1 MRSTSPLGHYIDL
14 SARDGATVR
23 TFVVEP
29 RKAPRAVLVVLQHM
43 DLRRPGSTHADR
55 SPMASGL
62 GRPGVSPHARHMCE
76 AFALEGYLA
85 LAPSTFGR
93 GIWGTDHGFRVESTY
108 WSSRLRLPLEAL
120 PSAPVLLNIE
130 AAIAH
135 AARIAPNLRV
145 GVAGFCW
152 GGLLAWRAASQFK
165 SLRASVC
172 HYPGGIDGEADRQL
186 QPLCPVLVQFAGEGR
201 QMPRSHVDRFIQTHD
216 REKPPGVQCEV
227 HAAKYGFMQRQHRAY
242 DEVAFAAAW
251 HQTLRFLA
259 DHLSIPG

>member
-1 MRSTSPLGHYIDL
+1 MKLPQPHGHYIDL

-23 TFVVEP
+23 TFIAEP
-29 RKAPRAVLVVLQHM
+29 RQVPRAALVVLQHM
-43 DLRRPGSTHADR
+43 DLRRPGSTHTDR
-55 SPMASGL
+55 SPNASAL
-62 GRPGVSPHARHMCE
+62 SRPGVSPHARHMCE

-93 GIWGTDHGFRVESTY
+93 GVWGRDYGFRIEPAY
-108 WSSRLRLPLEAL
+108 WSSRLSLPLEAL
-120 PSAPVLLNIE
+120 PSAPVLLDIE

-165 SLRASVC
+165 SLRATVC
-172 HYPGGIDGEADRQL
+172 HYPGGIDGEEDRQL

-201 QMPRSHVDRFIQTHD
+201 QMPREGVDRFIEAHGYA
-216 REKPPGVQCEV
+216 KPPGVQCQV

-259 DHLSIPG
+259 DHLAIPG